1 MTSRA
6 ARACF
11 AVWIAVLT
19 AIYYAFPD
27 SHLYTWAALGYSSA
41 GAILL
46 GIRLYQPAK
55 RLPWYLIA
63 AALVCFNTG
72 DNLYNVI
79 LVLGRTPSFPGVADV
94 LYLLVYPLLTGGF
107 LLFVRARSGGGDNRA
122 ALLDAL
128 VPTVGLG
135 LLSWIYWIAPFTRSH
150 DLSLLEKLVSVGYP
164 LGDVLALA
172 VTLRMLT
179 TPGRRPRALT
189 AIGIAIV
196 GLLVSDIFYG
206 QSQLNSAWTLGGPVD
221 FGWVVFYAVMGFTGL
236 MPSMRSLT
244 EPSPAIGAEVTSQRI
259 IWMAS
264 AALIAPAV
272 LYLEWMNGHQIE
284 SDRRGVVDAP
294 VIAAAA
300 ALMFVLV
307 LARVNGLANAN
318 RRARDREQALRE
330 AGALLFSTATEQ
342 DAIDAVRR
350 AVATLMPPGQPYRLS
365 LTAHPAGVPHRA
377 GVRLITLAELPELM
391 PTHGYDHFLYA
402 TMELPGRDGRVG
414 AGVVAAPTPLL
425 RELLPSFEALFA
437 QVAVVIERIGLTG
450 EVNRRDSEAYFR
462 TLIQNASDVILI
474 VGDDDRVRYASPS
487 AATVF
492 GHPELVGMPLTTV
505 IADSHHEM
513 LDQILAGIRT
523 GHADLDGLDLTAVCA
538 DGRLL
543 QVDFTARD
551 LRDDPTVRGLV
562 LTVRDVTDRRRLEE
576 DLSHQAFHDG
586 LTGLANRVLFRNRL
600 EHAFAV
606 AERDG
611 AALGVLFVDL
621 DDFKEVND
629 TLGHAVGDEL
639 LVTVGRRIAEIIGA
653 GSTAARMG
661 GDEFAILIEQSQD
674 EASAEKVA
682 ALIVAALAVPVEV
695 SDGLGGTHIVSGASS
710 VGVASSRDAQSAT
723 ELLRHADLALYQA
736 KGSDKGTWQRY
747 RSELHEDMVQRL
759 ETRVALLEAIDAE
772 QFRLQYQP
780 IVDLRTGRIEGVEA
794 LVRWQHPIRGLLG
807 PYQFIELAEES
818 GAIVAIGS
826 WVLREALAQL
836 ARWHA
841 ADAETT
847 LRYVSVNVS
856 ARQFRTPGFVD
867 QVREALTGAGADPAW
882 LLLEITES
890 LVLRD
895 ADQVWDDLRTLRA
908 LGVRIAIDDF
918 GTGYSSLSYLRE
930 MPVDVLKIDKSF
942 IDDVLHSDKQR
953 ALVEAIVTLAHNFDL
968 KVVAEGIEDAG
979 QRAALARM
987 GCPYGQ
993 GYLFAKPVWPDEI
1006 LTLTHVPVLV

>member
-1 MTSRA
+1 
-6 ARACF
+6 
-11 AVWIAVLT
+11 
-19 AIYYAFPD
+19 
-27 SHLYTWAALGYSSA
+27 
-41 GAILL
+41 
-46 GIRLYQPAK
+46 
-55 RLPWYLIA
+55 
-63 AALVCFNTG
+63 
-72 DNLYNVI
+72 
-79 LVLGRTPSFPGVADV
+79 
-94 LYLLVYPLLTGGF
+94 
-107 LLFVRARSGGGDNRA
+107 
-122 ALLDAL
+122 
-128 VPTVGLG
+128 
-135 LLSWIYWIAPFTRSH
+135 
-150 DLSLLEKLVSVGYP
+150 
-164 LGDVLALA
+164 
-172 VTLRMLT
+172 
-179 TPGRRPRALT
+179 
-189 AIGIAIV
+189 
-196 GLLVSDIFYG
+196 
-206 QSQLNSAWTLGGPVD
+206 
-221 FGWVVFYAVMGFTGL
+221 
-236 MPSMRSLT
+236 
-244 EPSPAIGAEVTSQRI
+244 
-259 IWMAS
+259 
-264 AALIAPAV
+264 
-272 LYLEWMNGHQIE
+272 
-284 SDRRGVVDAP
+284 
-294 VIAAAA
+294 
-300 ALMFVLV
+300 
-307 LARVNGLANAN
+307 
-318 RRARDREQALRE
+318 
-330 AGALLFSTATEQ
+330 
-342 DAIDAVRR
+342 
-350 AVATLMPPGQPYRLS
+350 
-365 LTAHPAGVPHRA
+365 
-377 GVRLITLAELPELM
+377 
-391 PTHGYDHFLYA
+391 
-402 TMELPGRDGRVG
+402 
-414 AGVVAAPTPLL
+414 
-425 RELLPSFEALFA
+425 
-437 QVAVVIERIGLTG
+437 VVIERISLTG

-474 VGDDDRVRYASPS
+474 VGEDDLIRYSSPS
-487 AATVF
+487 AETVF
-492 GHPELVGMPLTTV
+492 GHPELVGLPLATV
-505 IADSHHEM
+505 IAESHHEV
-513 LDQILAGIRT
+513 LDRILAGIRT
-523 GHADLDGLDLTAVCA
+523 GHVDLEGMDLTAVCA

-674 EASAEKVA
+674 EAAAERIA

-736 KGSDKGTWQRY
+736 KGSEKGTWQRY

-759 ETRVALLEAIDAE
+759 ETRVALLEAIDTE

-794 LVRWQHPIRGLLG
+794 LVRWQHPTRGLLG
-807 PYQFIELAEES
+807 PYHFIELAEEN

-826 WVLREALAQL
+826 WVLREALAQFS
-836 ARWHA
+836 RWRA
-841 ADAETT
+841 GDPATS

-867 QVREALTGAGADPAW
+867 QVRAALADAGAEPAW

-895 ADQVWDDLRTLRA
+895 ADQVWADLRILRD

-979 QRAALARM
+979 QRAALTRM

-1006 LTLTHVPVLV
+1006 VTLTQTPVLV